1 MRWSKAPV
9 ALLTALALVL
19 MACGGADEEPD
30 EPDAAEPEETEDADE
45 DDAADDEDDA
55 DDADA
60 SADDADDTEDLSDL
74 EPVNLRLST
83 IVGPTAGISLL
94 MEWFNDEL
102 EARTDGKVTSDLSF
116 GGSLLPGP
124 DFLSGVVDGRAEGG
138 LLVPAYFPTE
148 MPLANLI
155 MLPAQGHSQ
164 GARPRAMQY
173 MLDNNEAVAAEIE
186 AAGMY
191 IVGMT
196 PNSTQVSVVTER
208 VETVE
213 DYDGLRMRVPGIPGI
228 GFEAIGVEPAFI
240 SAEEVYE
247 SLQRGIVDGVT
258 FPWDTHWSQGTYEVG
273 DYIVQDGIG
282 ESGMAMHAISLD
294 VWESLDPRV
303 QEIVGELQGE
313 WYDKLEEI
321 LLEVDMEAC
330 DDYIEN
336 GNEIIIFSEEEQEKM
351 FEATNEVM
359 FNKWRDDAV
368 AAGLEEDV
376 VLSVWDEY
384 EAKVLE
390 FNETT
395 EYVDATVACLE
406 RMG

>member
-1 MRWSKAPV
+1 MKMRLLKAPV
-9 ALLTALALVL
+9 ALLSVLALVL
-19 MACGGADEEPD
+19 VACGDADEAPD
-30 EPDAAEPEETEDADE
+30 EPAATEPAETDEAEDTDEPAPADE
-45 DDAADDEDDA
+45 DDAAA
-55 DDADA
+55 D
-60 SADDADDTEDLSDL
+60 DLSDL
-74 EPVNLRLST
+74 EPVHLRLST
-83 IVGPTAGISLL
+83 IVGPTSSISVI

-102 EARTDGKVTSDLSF
+102 EARTDGKVTSDLAF

-124 DFLSGVVDGRAEGG
+124 DFLSGVVEGRAEGG
-138 LLVPAYFPTE
+138 LLVPAYHPTE
-148 MPLANLI
+148 LPLTNLI
-155 MLPAQGHSQ
+155 MLPAQGHNQ
-164 GARPRAMQY
+164 GARPRAFQH
-173 MLDNNEAVAAEIE
+173 MLDNNEAIQAEIE
-186 AAGMY
+186 GSGMY
-191 IVGMT
+191 VIGMT
-196 PNSTQVSVVTER
+196 PNSTQASVVTER

-258 FPWDTHWSQGTYEVG
+258 FPWEVHWAAGTYEVG
-273 DYIVQDGIG
+273 NYIVQDGIG

-303 QEIVGELQGE
+303 QQIIGEIQEE
-313 WYDKLEEI
+313 WYDKLDEF
-321 LLEVDMEAC
+321 LLEVDQQAC
-330 DDYIEN
+330 DAFIEN
-336 GNEIIIFSEEEQEKM
+336 GNEIIIFSEEEQQKM
-351 FEATNEVM
+351 FDATHELM

-368 AAGLEEDV
+368 ATGLDEDL

-384 EAKVLE
+384 EGKVLE
-390 FNETT
+390 FNDVT

>member
-1 MRWSKAPV
+1 MRKRWSKAPV
-9 ALLTALALVL
+9 ALLSVLALVL
-19 MACGGADEEPD
+19 MACGGADEEPA
-30 EPDAAEPEETEDADE
+30 EPDAAEPEETEDV
-45 DDAADDEDDA
+45 DDA
-55 DDADA
+55 DDPDPT
-60 SADDADDTEDLSDL
+60 DDEEAAPDETDDLSDL
-74 EPVNLRLST
+74 EPVHLRLST
-83 IVGPTAGISLL
+83 IVGPTSSISVL

-102 EARTDGKVTSDLSF
+102 EARTDGKVTSDLAF

-124 DFLSGVVDGRAEGG
+124 DFMSGVVEGRAEGG
-138 LLVPAYFPTE
+138 LLVPAYHPTE
-148 MPLANLI
+148 LPLTNLI
-155 MLPAQGHSQ
+155 MLPAQGHNQ

-173 MLDNNEAVAAEIE
+173 LLDNNTAVQDEIE
-186 AAGMY
+186 AAGMHV
-191 IVGMT
+191 IGMT

-258 FPWDTHWSQGTYEVG
+258 FPWEVHWAAGTFEVG
-273 DYIVQDGIG
+273 DFIVQDGIG
-282 ESGMAMHAISLD
+282 ESGMAMHAVSLD

-303 QEIVGELQGE
+303 QQIIGEIQEE
-313 WYDKLEEI
+313 WYDRLDEF
-321 LLEVDMEAC
+321 LLEVDEQACEAFI
-330 DDYIEN
+330 DN
-336 GNEIIIFSEEEQEKM
+336 GNEIMIFSEEEQEKM
-351 FEATNEVM
+351 FNATGELM

-368 AAGLEEDV
+368 EAGLDEDL

-390 FNETT
+390 FNEVTD
-395 EYVDATVACLE
+395 YVDATVACLE

>member
-1 MRWSKAPV
+1 MKVGAWKAPM
-9 ALLTALALVL
+9 ALLAVLALVL
-19 MACGGADEEPD
+19 AACGDTDEAPAEPAATEPAEDD
-30 EPDAAEPEETEDADE
+30 EPDDADE
-45 DDAADDEDDA
+45 GEPADDEAVDD
-55 DDADA
+55 
-60 SADDADDTEDLSDL
+60 DLSDL
-74 EPVNLRLST
+74 EPVHLRLSS
-83 IVGPTAGISLL
+83 IVGPTSTISLL

-102 EARTDGKVTSDLSF
+102 ESRTDGKVTSDLAF

-124 DFLSGVVDGRAEGG
+124 DFLSGVVEGRAEGG

-148 MPLANLI
+148 LPLTNLI
-155 MLPAQGHSQ
+155 MVPAQGHSQ

-173 MLDNNEAVAAEIE
+173 MLDNDEALQAEME

-191 IVGMT
+191 IIGMT
-196 PNSTQVSVVTER
+196 PNSTQVSVVTQR

-213 DYDGLRMRVPGIPGI
+213 DYDGLRMRIPGIPGI

-258 FPWDTHWSQGTYEVG
+258 FPWDTHWASGTHEVG
-273 DYIVQDGIG
+273 EFIVQDGIG
-282 ESGMAMHAISLD
+282 ESGMAMHAIGLEE
-294 VWESLDPRV
+294 WNSLDPRV
-303 QEIVGELQGE
+303 QRIIGEIQEE
-313 WYDKLEEI
+313 WYDKLEEL

-330 DDYIEN
+330 DDFIAN
-336 GNEIIIFSEEEQEKM
+336 DNEIIIFSEEEQAKM
-351 FEATNEVM
+351 YEATNELM
-359 FNKWRDDAV
+359 FNAWRDDAV
-368 AAGLEEDV
+368 ATGLDEDLV
-376 VLSVWDEY
+376 VSVWDEY

-395 EYVDATVACLE
+395 DYVDATVACLE

>member
-1 MRWSKAPV
+1 MKAPV
-9 ALLTALALVL
+9 TLLSVLALVL
-19 MACGGADEEPD
+19 MACGGEDEAPSEPAAT
-30 EPDAAEPEETEDADE
+30 EPAEAEDVDDADE
-45 DDAADDEDDA
+45 PAPAEDEDVAAD
-55 DDADA
+55 
-60 SADDADDTEDLSDL
+60 DLSDL
-74 EPVNLRLST
+74 EPVHLRLSS
-83 IVGPTAGISLL
+83 IVGPTSSISVV

-102 EARTDGKVTSDLSF
+102 EARTDGKVTSDLAF

-124 DFLSGVVDGRAEGG
+124 DFLSGVVEGRAEGG
-138 LLVPAYFPTE
+138 LLVPAYHPTE
-148 MPLANLI
+148 LPLTNLI
-155 MLPAQGHSQ
+155 MLPAQGHNQ

-173 MLDNNEAVAAEIE
+173 MLDNNEALQDEIE
-186 AAGMY
+186 EAGVY
-191 IVGMT
+191 VIGMT

-258 FPWDTHWSQGTYEVG
+258 FPWEVHWAAGTYEVG
-273 DYIVQDGIG
+273 DFIVQDGIG
-282 ESGMAMHAISLD
+282 ESGMAMHAISLE
-294 VWESLDPRV
+294 VWESLDPRG
-303 QEIVGELQGE
+303 QQIVGEIQEE
-313 WYDKLEEI
+313 WYDKLDEF
-321 LLEVDMEAC
+321 LLEVDQEAC
-330 DDYIEN
+330 DDFIAN
-336 GNEIIIFSEEEQEKM
+336 GNEIIIFSEEEQQKM
-351 FEATNEVM
+351 FDATNELM
-359 FNKWRDDAV
+359 FNAWRDDAV
-368 AAGLEEDV
+368 ATGLDEDV

-390 FNETT
+390 FNEVT